1 VDVATKEQVL
11 EDLKRLMASA
21 ADVSKQAAP
30 ANPFDQVSTTIPA
43 LENLKLN
50 GQVISDEDLNKLLD
64 EVEKAKSNDETWAKV
79 AGTIGSLLGG
89 LAKGILGILIAVV
102 FVGCSTPP
110 PIQRASKVERE
121 AMLAFKD
128 DHDKIVDAL
137 FAALEGEMEKQ
148 IQLIENY
155 EVKIKGANLAQ
166 ADVQTLMTQA
176 RKKREELG
184 LAMQKYREKTKLA
197 DRNFEIALQIH
208 DSIAGFLDRKAF
220 DMNDVAGLVDTT
232 LNLKD
237 TLKK

>member
-1 VDVATKEQVL
+1 
-11 EDLKRLMASA
+11 MASA

-30 ANPFDQVSTTIPA
+30 ANPFDQVNTTIPA

-50 GQVISDEDLNKLLD
+50 GQVISDEDLNKLLG

-89 LAKGILGILIAVV
+89 LAKGILGVLIAAV
-102 FVGCSTPP
+102 FVGCATPP
-110 PIQRASKVERE
+110 PIQRAVQVERD

-137 FAALEGEMEKQ
+137 FTALEGEMEKQ

-155 EVKIKGANLAQ
+155 EVKLKGANLAQ
-166 ADVQTLMTQA
+166 ADVQTLMVQA

-184 LAMQKYREKTKLA
+184 LAMQAYRGKTKLA

-208 DSIAGFLDRKAF
+208 DSIAGFLNRSSF
-220 DMNDVAGLVDTT
+220 DMNDVVGLVDTT
-232 LNLKD
+232 LDLKD